1 MMGKS
6 SQISFNFFLNKRQNH
21 LEKFPFSWGV
31 WVQKRVRLLGWGG
44 AHDREVTR
52 GWTQPALWTFSHRA
66 TPTRQ
71 EDHLPRSQILGPA
84 LGPALNE
91 CKDCEALNCSPTWS
105 KRRGA
110 QLLKMCPS
118 IFSFQAEGAK
128 LMTDQGNWLVQI
140 NPAISGF
147 VLQCQNTSS
156 PGCPPSSI
164 AHLSM
169 VPSDFTVNPFM
180 AYGDGFLLAPM
191 AIFK

>member
-1 MMGKS
+1 MCGYRS
-6 SQISFNFFLNKRQNH
+6 EYGCWAGEGLTTERSRGDEHSL
-21 LEKFPFSWGV
+21 LCELSATELL
-31 WVQKRVRLLGWGG
+31 LLGRRTTSLDHKYWGQLWG
-44 AHDREVTR
+44 QLWMSARTVKLWIAH
-52 GWTQPALWTFSHRA
+52 P
-66 TPTRQ
+66 P
-71 EDHLPRSQILGPA
+71 GPQ
-84 LGPALNE
+84 
-91 CKDCEALNCSPTWS
+91 
-105 KRRGA
+105 RRGA